1 MKTSTKIFSASTTLL
16 TVITLA
22 SPMVALAATPSAV
35 GNATNDTLTTTTQA
49 TFGAGYLT
57 IDGATNY
64 NFTPTGAA
72 AITST
77 AMSLKT
83 TPALDTV
90 TIGTLGTTGSFND
103 NVDVNGSPVTI
114 TAMTSPLAAP
124 TADGVQVTDNRGSNA
139 GWSLYA
145 YSTDLY
151 NGSYDLK
158 GSTISLATGSDTNL
172 APVAPASVTG
182 GTLLTGTGAGV
193 STTDST
199 PTTYALNPAVKV
211 ATAPAGSTLAA
222 GTFSG
227 TGTNAL
233 SFGSVTL
240 NVPAGI
246 AQVGTYTGKIV
257 WDLTTA
263 P

>member
-16 TVITLA
+16 TVIALA
-22 SPMVALAATPSAV
+22 SPMVALAATPSPV
-35 GNATNDTLTTTTQA
+35 GTATDDTLTTTTQA
-49 TFGAGYLT
+49 QFGAGYLT

-64 NFTPTGAA
+64 NFTPNGAQ
-72 AITST
+72 AISST
-77 AMSLKT
+77 ALSLPT
-83 TPALDTV
+83 TPSKDTL
-90 TIGTLGTTGSFND
+90 TLGTLGTTGTVND
-103 NVDVNGSPVTI
+103 NVDVNGSAVTI

-158 GSTISLATGSDTNL
+158 GSTITLGAGSDTNL
-172 APVAPASVTG
+172 APVTPASVTG
-182 GTLLTGTGAGV
+182 GALLTGTGTASVTDNAG
-193 STTDST
+193 TTHL
-199 PTTYALNPAVKV
+199 LNPAVQV
-211 ATAPAGSTLAA
+211 ATAAAGSSTA

-233 SFGSVTL
+233 AFGSVTL

-246 AQVGTYTGKIV
+246 AQIGTYSGNIV